1 MEVTRKYLAFYVT
14 TCIVFGATIF
24 VSRSSLVDLHLKV
37 SFVPPKNHELL
48 TVNPSLV
55 SPLKPLVKIL
65 NATEKKKEKKKIAFL
80 KTHKCSSTT
89 IQNILFRYAYKHKLN
104 VVLPK
109 RGNLIGY
116 PHGFT
121 QKSIENTDWF
131 QAHVKPDIFCMH
143 TKWTNFSAIQ
153 EFMGDG
159 TIYFTILR
167 DPIQTFISMWDYYN
181 LDQMFFKHNLSIS
194 EFFNKKNLPPQDVTV
209 PEISL
214 KHVLLHDFGLPLET
228 NEEMIEEKIREIE
241 KTFDLVMI
249 VEHFDA
255 SMVLLRN
262 LLNWNFEDLTSLKLN
277 ARSESSKSKVSDFTK
292 EKMKEWLKD
301 DYKVYNHFRLN

>member
-1 MEVTRKYLAFYVT
+1 MHVNF
-14 TCIVFGATIF
+14 ISNPSQFF
-24 VSRSSLVDLHLKV
+24 VSFFLR
-37 SFVPPKNHELL
+37 LL

-109 RGNLIGY
+109 KGNLIGY

-143 TKWTNFSAIQ
+143 TKWSNFSAIQ
-153 EFMGDG
+153 EFMGG
-159 TIYFTILR
+159 
-167 DPIQTFISMWDYYN
+167 
-181 LDQMFFKHNLSIS
+181 K
-194 EFFNKKNLPPQDVTV
+194 
-209 PEISL
+209 
-214 KHVLLHDFGLPLET
+214 LEK
-228 NEEMIEEKIREIE
+228 M
-241 KTFDLVMI
+241 
-249 VEHFDA
+249 A
-255 SMVLLRN
+255 S
-262 LLNWNFEDLTSLKLN
+262 LTSEVTEVKIDICLKRTLN
-277 ARSESSKSKVSDFTK
+277 LAFDNFRGHRVS
-292 EKMKEWLKD
+292 
-301 DYKVYNHFRLN
+301 

>member
-1 MEVTRKYLAFYVT
+1 MF
-14 TCIVFGATIF
+14 F
-24 VSRSSLVDLHLKV
+24 
-37 SFVPPKNHELL
+37 LL
-48 TVNPSLV
+48 LDN
-55 SPLKPLVKIL
+55 
-65 NATEKKKEKKKIAFL
+65 
-80 KTHKCSSTT
+80 
-89 IQNILFRYAYKHKLN
+89 
-104 VVLPK
+104 
-109 RGNLIGY
+109 
-116 PHGFT
+116 
-121 QKSIENTDWF
+121 
-131 QAHVKPDIFCMH
+131 
-143 TKWTNFSAIQ
+143 
-153 EFMGDG
+153 

-277 ARSESSKSKVSDFTK
+277 AR
-292 EKMKEWLKD
+292 
-301 DYKVYNHFRLN
+301 